1 MVIRCVLQTMPGES
15 IRSYR
20 DAVTSPVHFGET
32 GTYRRSESPKFYE
45 NQAFDGSL
53 DERRV
58 RRRPVL
64 TQHTFEATFEGD
76 GGEHAKAELT
86 PPEVKPRRRIK
97 KLISE
102 QSAAPNELSA
112 YQDIRI
118 P

>member
-1 MVIRCVLQTMPGES
+1 MPAES
-15 IRSYR
+15 LRSYR

-45 NQAFDGSL
+45 NQAFEGSL
-53 DERRV
+53 DEPRV
-58 RRRPVL
+58 RRRPIL
-64 TQHTFEATFEGD
+64 TQHTFEATFEGED
-76 GGEHAKAELT
+76 NGHARTELT

-97 KLISE
+97 NFDAE
-102 QSAAPNELSA
+102 QSVAPNELST